1 MNKVA
6 WMLERIVK
14 DIKKY
19 FPKIAKFV
27 RIIVLFFGFG
37 RMLSYYDRME
47 FYLPITMTILFIY
60 GIYSWYSMGVGL
72 GTEKDRGQT
81 EGEKIMEMKR
91 YEFIV
96 TLANGTTVKTVESGR
111 TPSEAQQ
118 IVESQHSDAKN
129 VAYRGEV

>member
-1 MNKVA
+1 M
-6 WMLERIVK
+6 
-14 DIKKY
+14 
-19 FPKIAKFV
+19 
-27 RIIVLFFGFG
+27 
-37 RMLSYYDRME
+37 
-47 FYLPITMTILFIY
+47 
-60 GIYSWYSMGVGL
+60 

-96 TLANGTTVKTVESGR
+96 TLAKGTTVKTVESGR

>member
-1 MNKVA
+1 MDN
-6 WMLERIVK
+6 R
-14 DIKKY
+14 
-19 FPKIAKFV
+19 KIYTGYKEKISSDCQIPSGVGGFRGVWADSILL
-27 RIIVLFFGFG
+27 RSDGILSSNHNHIDCHGQYLWLVLNG
-37 RMLSYYDRME
+37 M
-47 FYLPITMTILFIY
+47 
-60 GIYSWYSMGVGL
+60 GL

-96 TLANGTTVKTVESGR
+96 TLENGQTVKTVESGR

-129 VAYRGEV
+129 IAFRGEV

>member
-1 MNKVA
+1 M
-6 WMLERIVK
+6 
-14 DIKKY
+14 
-19 FPKIAKFV
+19 
-27 RIIVLFFGFG
+27 
-37 RMLSYYDRME
+37 
-47 FYLPITMTILFIY
+47 
-60 GIYSWYSMGVGL
+60 

-81 EGEKIMEMKR
+81 QGEEIMEMKR

-129 VAYRGEV
+129 IAYRGEV